1 MAQEP
6 DKSTGRVQKTRR
18 KNEASTARRREAG
31 GTKTGGTK
39 TGGTYKAVRSARKPV
54 RSADIKDKKKEK
66 NNAPKINAM
75 RRPKPKRR
83 PSQVTSEFGRVSA
96 RSVKKR
102 TGVAAMRDSARLSV
116 ETVKVKG
123 AHLPWP
129 MIFTAMLCTAV
140 IMAMVLNYVK
150 LNELS
155 NDYGAMQT
163 KIVSLSSDKNTL
175 TLALEQKNN
184 LVDIDK
190 AAEEAGMVKSD
201 RVEKRYINLTEDD
214 KIEVPESEKN
224 AVSEFFSALKDKVT
238 GLVRHIFG

>member
-6 DKSTGRVQKTRR
+6 DKGTGRVQKTRR
-18 KNEASTARRREAG
+18 KNEASNARRREA
-31 GTKTGGTK
+31 GGTK

-54 RSADIKDKKKEK
+54 RSADIKDIKKEK

-116 ETVKVKG
+116 ETVRVKG

>member
-1 MAQEP
+1 
-6 DKSTGRVQKTRR
+6 
-18 KNEASTARRREAG
+18 
-31 GTKTGGTK
+31 
-39 TGGTYKAVRSARKPV
+39 
-54 RSADIKDKKKEK
+54 
-66 NNAPKINAM
+66 M